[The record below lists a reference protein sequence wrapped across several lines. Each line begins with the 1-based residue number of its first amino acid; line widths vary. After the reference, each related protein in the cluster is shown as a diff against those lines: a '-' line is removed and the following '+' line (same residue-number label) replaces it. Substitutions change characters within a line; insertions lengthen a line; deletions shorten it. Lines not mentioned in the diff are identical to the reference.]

1 MSENIQCNT
10 FSRTVMNHSPSL
22 IHLLNA
28 IQISCKVIQQE
39 ISKAGIVGL
48 HGDLV
53 SKRQE
58 QSPMH
63 GIHDNQTNS
72 SGDIQKKLDVIS
84 NEVMIDHLIHSKSC
98 AILLSEEN
106 DEPIQVPDAFK
117 GDYMVAFDP
126 LDGSSNIDC
135 NCCIGTIFSISLY
148 QNKILKNGRDI
159 ICAGYVLYGPSTE
172 MVIAFGKGEGVHRFV
187 LDHTIG
193 EFIKVG
199 EVKFPSAKDSKKIYS
214 INQANSHH
222 WPSII
227 QQYIA
232 LYNSPN
238 TSYTQRYIG
247 SMVADVHRT
256 LLYGGNFL
264 YPSDTKNKNGKL
276 RILYECFP
284 MAYIVEEAGGLG
296 IVGTSKTPV
305 LDLVPTHIHE
315 KTSIALGSSH
325 EIQKLIDLL

>member
-1 MSENIQCNT
+1 MSENIQSNT
-10 FSRTVMNHSPSL
+10 FLRTVMNHSPSL

-28 IQISCKVIQQE
+28 IQISCKVIQRE

-48 HGDLV
+48 
-53 SKRQE
+53 
-58 QSPMH
+58 H

-106 DEPIQVPDAFK
+106 DEAIQVPDAFK

-148 QNKILKNGRDI
+148 QNDEILKNGRDI
-159 ICAGYVLYGPSTE
+159 ECAGYVLYGPSTE
-172 MVIAFGKGEGVHRFV
+172 MVIAFKKGDGVHRFV

-199 EVKFPSAKDSKKIYS
+199 EVKFPSATESKKIYS

-222 WPSII
+222 WPPVI
-227 QQYIA
+227 QQYIS
-232 LYNSPN
+232 LYNSPQ

-264 YPSDTKNKNGKL
+264 YPSDTKNKSGKL

-284 MAYIVEEAGGLG
+284 MAYIVEEAGGLA
-296 IVGTSKTPV
+296 IVGTSKTPI